1 MSEVRYLRPEL
12 LEAIARNTIK
22 NYDPS
27 LILGADAR
35 SIPIEDIIESLGLSL
50 EYQYIRKNGRILGE
64 TIFDDDYIPLYN
76 MEEKKYELV
85 FVERGTIILDASLLR
100 SKTDGRLRFTAAH
113 ELAHW
118 LIHQELYAGSGN
130 MAAMQKSI
138 SNSSEADKAIERQ
151 ADLLGSA
158 LLMPINQVKR
168 SFYRLPA
175 SNKIEALAA
184 KFGVSNQAMKIRLA
198 EHNLI

>member
-1 MSEVRYLRPEL
+1 MSEVRYLRQEL

-76 MEEKKYELV
+76 MEEKKYEALR
-85 FVERGTIILDASLLR
+85 ESLLSAPKNGYDR
-100 SKTDGRLRFTAAH
+100 ICAGDLQAMEPYCREYMRF
-113 ELAHW
+113 
-118 LIHQELYAGSGN
+118 
-130 MAAMQKSI
+130 I
-138 SNSSEADKAIERQ
+138 SDCKIEREAVEDHCRGGKARLQ
-151 ADLLGSA
+151 AAGA
-158 LLMPINQVKR
+158 G
-168 SFYRLPA
+168 YGA
-175 SNKIEALAA
+175 EA
-184 KFGVSNQAMKIRLA
+184 R
-198 EHNLI
+198 